1 MAVFRKILAKI
12 ILFIGIA
19 LIAVIAV
26 PAALL
31 FGAILIIWA
40 ATDFLVEKIK

>member
-19 LIAVIAV
+19 LIAAIAV
-26 PAALL
+26 PTALL
-31 FGAILIIWA
+31 FGAILIIWT
-40 ATDFLVEKIK
+40 ATDFLVEKIG